1 MLIVEDND
9 DMVSFLSSH
18 FQQHYNVLTAGDGIE
33 GMSVVDNNEVNIIVS
48 DWMMPRMDGAEFCR
62 RIRQNPLTSH
72 IPFIML
78 TARTDNQS
86 KIEGMNIGADIYV
99 EKPFSVEYL
108 EACIANI
115 LQMRRLLMQ
124 KVSTQPWEDV
134 AQIGTNPVDSELMK
148 RMNQIIE
155 ENISNADLNVN
166 FLADKLNISRSGLF
180 AKIKSLS
187 DITPNEMIQVI
198 RLKRA
203 ARLLVEGNYLVSEVG
218 YMVGFSSPS
227 YFSKCFYKQFGVKPG
242 DYMKKS
248 K

>member
-1 MLIVEDND
+1 
-9 DMVSFLSSH
+9 
-18 FQQHYNVLTAGDGIE
+18 
-33 GMSVVDNNEVNIIVS
+33 
-48 DWMMPRMDGAEFCR
+48 
-62 RIRQNPLTSH
+62 
-72 IPFIML
+72 
-78 TARTDNQS
+78 
-86 KIEGMNIGADIYV
+86 
-99 EKPFSVEYL
+99 
-108 EACIANI
+108 
-115 LQMRRLLMQ
+115 
-124 KVSTQPWEDV
+124 
-134 AQIGTNPVDSELMK
+134 
-148 RMNQIIE
+148 MNQIIE

>member
-1 MLIVEDND
+1 
-9 DMVSFLSSH
+9 
-18 FQQHYNVLTAGDGIE
+18 
-33 GMSVVDNNEVNIIVS
+33 
-48 DWMMPRMDGAEFCR
+48 
-62 RIRQNPLTSH
+62 
-72 IPFIML
+72 
-78 TARTDNQS
+78 
-86 KIEGMNIGADIYV
+86 MNIGADIYV